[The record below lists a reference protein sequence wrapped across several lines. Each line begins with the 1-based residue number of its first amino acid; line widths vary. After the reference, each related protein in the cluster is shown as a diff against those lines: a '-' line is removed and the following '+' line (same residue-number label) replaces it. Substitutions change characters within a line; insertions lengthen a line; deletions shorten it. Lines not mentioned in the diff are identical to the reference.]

1 MLLFIYDPQSPQCHL
16 GFENSNHPDN
26 RRSDIR
32 SPRFTDGYDR
42 WAGISP
48 AKEYPNLGV
57 IIDIRAVYTS
67 EVSKG
72 MFGMRKK
79 KLEKAVLDQMGF
91 AILPVWDK
99 GECYTVRP
107 RTHVPR
113 SCRLN
118 AFHFEEI
125 AC

>member
-1 MLLFIYDPQSPQCHL
+1 MLLFIHDPFSPQASWDFKTL
-16 GFENSNHPDN
+16 GNHPDN

-107 RTHVPR
+107 RTHMCQDCVGR
-113 SCRLN
+113 MYFISR
-118 AFHFEEI
+118 
-125 AC
+125 